1 MPLPGFD
8 DLLRDADVRAEGRP
22 VAVAGAADLSV
33 LMATRAAVD
42 RGWIAPLLAGS
53 SRDIHAI
60 ADGAGISLDGMELLD
75 VAEGDIAP
83 AAVATV
89 RSGRASM
96 LMKGRVSSPTLMEAI
111 FDPEHGL
118 RGERVVCQIVL
129 MEIVPHARTFL
140 LADTGVIVRPKVGTK
155 ADILREAVALAIA
168 LGEPCPRVALMAASE
183 VIGPAMPETLH
194 AAELQ
199 RRNESGEFPDCRI
212 QGPLSFDLAYAA
224 YAADQKR
231 VAGPVV
237 GAADIM
243 IFPDL
248 ASANLTV
255 KAIMYTADCRF
266 GGVLGGTTAPV
277 VFMSRADS
285 PETRLRSLA
294 LAMAS
299 DLRR

>member
-8 DLLRDADVRAEGRP
+8 ELLREADARAEGRR

-33 LMATRAAVD
+33 LTAVRAAVD
-42 RGWIAPLLAGS
+42 RGWISPLLFGP
-53 SRDIHAI
+53 SRDIAAM
-60 ADGAGISLDGMELLD
+60 ADDAGIGLDGMDRLD
-75 VAEGDIAP
+75 TEGADIAP
-83 AAVATV
+83 AAVAEV
-89 RSGRASM
+89 RSGRATM
-96 LMKGRVSSPTLMEAI
+96 LMKGRVSSPILMEAI
-111 FDPEHGL
+111 FDPETGL
-118 RGERVVCQIVL
+118 RGERVVCQVVL
-129 MEIVPHARTFL
+129 MEIVPHARRFL

-155 ADILREAVALAIA
+155 ADILREAVRLAWG
-168 LGEPCPRVALMAASE
+168 LGEPCPKVALMAASE
-183 VIGPAMPETLH
+183 VVGPAMPETLH

-199 RRNESGEFPDCRI
+199 RRGEEGDFTACLI

-224 YAADQKR
+224 DAADKKR
-231 VAGPVV
+231 IAGPVV

-266 GGVLGGTTAPV
+266 GGVLGGTIAPV
-277 VFMSRADS
+277 VFMSRADT

-294 LAMAS
+294 LALVS
-299 DLRR
+299 DFRR